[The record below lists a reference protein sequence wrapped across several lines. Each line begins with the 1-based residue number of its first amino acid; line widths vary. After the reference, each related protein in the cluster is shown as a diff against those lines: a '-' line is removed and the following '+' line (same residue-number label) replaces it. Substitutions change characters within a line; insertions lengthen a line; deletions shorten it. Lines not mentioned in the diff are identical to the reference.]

1 MHNSRFKRGV
11 SRVSSDVC
19 PLSFLSTQRCLH
31 RTCSI
36 FIAARGDLEARISPY
51 RCLKSID
58 FVDKKQKKRL
68 SDMHALMGA
77 VETALKDRKI
87 WKESPTVEDVNE
99 MWVDGRTAI
108 AVEPATGQGR
118 KRRAKQMSWTNQL
131 KLYRKRKSIRDEPE
145 DEDEDEDE

>member
-1 MHNSRFKRGV
+1 
-11 SRVSSDVC
+11 
-19 PLSFLSTQRCLH
+19 
-31 RTCSI
+31 
-36 FIAARGDLEARISPY
+36 
-51 RCLKSID
+51 
-58 FVDKKQKKRL
+58 
-68 SDMHALMGA
+68 MHALMGA